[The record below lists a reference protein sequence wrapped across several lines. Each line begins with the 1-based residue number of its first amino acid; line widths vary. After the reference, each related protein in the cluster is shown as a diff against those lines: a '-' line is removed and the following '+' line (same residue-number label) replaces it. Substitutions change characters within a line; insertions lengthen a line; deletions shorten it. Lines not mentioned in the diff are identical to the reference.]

1 MDCGAESIETIRG
14 FFKGGEGGGSMAA
27 LGSLKSRQKSS
38 LFPLC
43 HRQAL
48 LIQCRLGQMV
58 AGTLFFIRNSNAY
71 RKRHSQ

>member
-1 MDCGAESIETIRG
+1 MPNKALLADNFTLRYKIAAERSV
-14 FFKGGEGGGSMAA
+14 
-27 LGSLKSRQKSS
+27 GSLKNRQKSS

-48 LIQCRLGQMV
+48 LIQCRLGQMLT
-58 AGTLFFIRNSNAY
+58 GTLFFIRNSNAY